1 MEIRRNIVYI
11 ILLSALS
18 FIIMPFF
25 SAFIFFQSNIDEGI
39 KSLLLSL
46 FPFFLSFVAFSAIY
60 WKAEKESIFDLLKN
74 GKKPDWRTIFTISVI
89 LILFF
94 SLQFF
99 TQKENIRANDARVSL
114 IALSFILSSFLLF
127 FQIAVEEMI
136 FRIFFYRIIRNK
148 AFYVIFTSLFFALLH
163 SANPEVG
170 HSPFLIMLYYFLSA
184 LLLSIMVVIT
194 DSFEASLVY
203 HYINN
208 FFIAVILR
216 NSSERTSLNS
226 YALFINDSNFSPAEA
241 VLSIAILLLLLT
253 GALLFLKR
261 RDYAKKE
268 KEE

>member
-1 MEIRRNIVYI
+1 MGIRRNIVYI

-39 KSLLLSL
+39 KSLILSL
-46 FPFFLSFVAFSAIY
+46 FPFFLSFAVFSAIY

-74 GKKPDWRTIFTISVI
+74 GKKMDRRIILLVAVI

-94 SLQFF
+94 SLQFAAE
-99 TQKENIRANDARVSL
+99 KESIRANDAEKRL
-114 IALSFILSSFLLF
+114 IALSFILSAFLLF

-148 AFYVIFTSLFFALLH
+148 AFYAIFTSLLFALLH

-170 HSPFLIMLYYFLSA
+170 YSPFLIMLYYFLSA
-184 LLLSIMVVIT
+184 LLLSIMVLIT

-203 HYINN
+203 HYLNN
-208 FFIAVILR
+208 FFIAVILK
-216 NSSERTSLNS
+216 SSSGKTSLNS
-226 YALFINDSNFSPAEA
+226 YALFINDSNFSPAKA
-241 VLSIAILLLLLT
+241 VLSIAVLLLILT
-253 GALLFLKR
+253 GALLALKR
-261 RDYAKKE
+261 RDYGKKE